1 MYFFSYFPM
10 VEKGFCMR
18 GELCP
23 FDHGNDPVVVQDVL
37 PPGMLAFPG
46 GQPIPGTTIP
56 GSAVPIPGNYPP
68 PPSSQPPPPGT
79 VAALPNDAPKSETN
93 QESPD
98 TTVPVSGPRPPAP
111 SRMVPQH
118 SQAPVLP
125 LPTVH
130 MIQRPMLG
138 GQVPRPPFANPF
150 EGEL

>member
-1 MYFFSYFPM
+1 
-10 VEKGFCMR
+10 MR

-79 VAALPNDAPKSETN
+79 VAALPNDAPNLRQTKK
-93 QESPD
+93 
-98 TTVPVSGPRPPAP
+98 
-111 SRMVPQH
+111 
-118 SQAPVLP
+118 VLIP
-125 LPTVH
+125 LY
-130 MIQRPMLG
+130 L
-138 GQVPRPPFANPF
+138 
-150 EGEL
+150 